1 MEDAVVL
8 GTIFSR
14 LSTRDHIIPFLGA
27 YQELRQHRCQAVRI
41 SEVEKMA
48 FLMLPAGPDRDAR
61 DASMRAELDRGEY
74 DWTEA
79 DEGALRRQWE
89 EFRDDF
95 GYNAYEAADTW
106 WVEWGVLFE
115 RVNVTT
121 STSSMNTFTQEIFVE
136 RQEAVH

>member
-14 LSTRDHIIPFLGA
+14 LSSRDHIIPFLGA

-48 FLMLPAGPDRDAR
+48 FLMLPAGPERDAR
-61 DASMRAELDRGEY
+61 DASMRAELDRGEL

-79 DEGALRRQWE
+79 DEGALRQQWE

-106 WVEWGVLFE
+106 WVEWGVLLE
-115 RVNVTT
+115 RVNAAA
-121 STSSMNTFTQEIFVE
+121 STPSMGSFMSEVFVE